1 MENIIISKPI
11 GIREA
16 AEYIGSTP
24 ATMYRYAKTGKIASY
39 KTARKIYFQI
49 EDLDAYLYNPDNY
62 RPVKTAE

>member
-1 MENIIISKPI
+1 MKDTINTNLM

-16 AEYIGSTP
+16 AEYIGSAP
-24 ATMYRYAKTGKIASY
+24 GTMYRYAKTGKIASY
-39 KTARKIYFQI
+39 KTAKKIYFRT